1 MLDKKIKKDKAEKV
15 FWDEKTQDAY
25 IRAWKAL
32 RDSVWMK

>member
-25 IRAWKAL
+25 IRA
-32 RDSVWMK
+32 